1 MVYLVSGLPLGVVSF
16 IVAVGGTV
24 AGVVLLPLALVGVP
38 VLVGALALCGSL
50 GSLERQRVVLM
61 LDRAI
66 PPPVRPTP
74 ERPGLWPR
82 APLS

>member
-38 VLVGALALCGSL
+38 VLVGPWPCAAPWVRSSASVLSLCWTGPSPRRYGQRPSGPGCGREPALS
-50 GSLERQRVVLM
+50 
-61 LDRAI
+61 
-66 PPPVRPTP
+66 
-74 ERPGLWPR
+74 
-82 APLS
+82 